1 MEQAKQELYGRE
13 INFILASHGSVHDEI
28 GLINKI
34 RWENFIHN
42 DVDFQFATAKEKNN
56 KKSNQIVNIPK
67 IN

>member
-1 MEQAKQELYGRE
+1 MD
-13 INFILASHGSVHDEI
+13 STPDPDEI

-34 RWENFIHN
+34 RWENAHPQMLIFNLQPHN
-42 DVDFQFATAKEKNN
+42 ERENN